1 MIEDKN
7 KIRIAIDISVTPG
20 VAGGI
25 AQSTQGL
32 VSSLGQLDGPEEYLL
47 VAKMRDQADW
57 IGHYSGANQKIVMM
71 PRQTSRNGAVNYR
84 PDPYGIR
91 RVLRP
96 AANAVRHTIEHFSPQ
111 SERSA
116 VTVSE
121 GFYEGLGCD
130 VMHFPT
136 QSFVLCALPTIF
148 NPHDLQH
155 LHYPQFFR
163 PKELLGRETSYRA
176 ACQFSNTVVVG
187 SEWIKQDIVSQYRVN
202 PDKIQIIPWAPP
214 TAQYP
219 PITPAQIEEARTK
232 LHLPELYA
240 LYPAVTWPHKNHL
253 RLFEALAELRHNRGL
268 VVNLICTGARD
279 RAFWPK
285 IEQRINELNLASQV
299 RFLGFLSE
307 TDLRVVYRLAQFL
320 VLPSLFEAD
329 SCPIHE
335 AWSEGIPVAS
345 SNLTGLPDQMG
356 NAGLLFDARDV
367 SAVAGAIQKMTIDA
381 DLRRELIERGYRR
394 VKDFDW
400 ARTAKAY
407 RAVYRRAAG
416 LRLDEE
422 DCWLLQW
429 DWMREPNKTRP
440 GADLIDVSTK
450 RT

>member
-1 MIEDKN
+1 MIDARD

-32 VSSLGQLDGPEEYLL
+32 VSSLGQLNGPEKYLL
-47 VAKMRDQADW
+47 VANKRDQADW
-57 IGHYSGANQKIVMM
+57 IAQYCGPNQQIVMM
-71 PRQTSRNGAVNYR
+71 PRKTWRNGTANYR
-84 PDPYGIR
+84 PDPRGIR

-96 AANAVRHTIEHFSPQ
+96 AVNAVRHAVERLSPQ
-111 SERSA
+111 SQWPA

-130 VMHFPT
+130 VLHFPT

-163 PKELLGRETSYRA
+163 PRELLGRETSYRA

-187 SEWIKQDIVSQYRVN
+187 SEWIKQDVIRQYRVN

-214 TAQYP
+214 TAQYA
-219 PITPAQIEEARTK
+219 PITPAQIEDTRAR
-232 LHLPELYA
+232 LGLPEPYA
-240 LYPAVTWPHKNHL
+240 LYPAVSWPHKNHL
-253 RLFEALAELRHNRGL
+253 RLFEALAELRDNRGL

-279 RAFWPK
+279 QAFWSK
-285 IEQRINELNLASQV
+285 IEQRIKDLNLASQV

-307 TDLRVVYRLAQFL
+307 ADLRVVYRLAQFL
-320 VLPSLFEAD
+320 IFPSLFEAD

-356 NAGLLFDARDV
+356 DAGLLFDATDV
-367 SAVAGAIQKMTIDA
+367 SAVADAIQKMATDA
-381 DLRRELIERGYRR
+381 DLRRQLVERGYRR

-416 LRLDEE
+416 IRLDEE
-422 DCWLLQW
+422 DRWLLQW
-429 DWMREPNKTRP
+429 DWMREPNKSRP
-440 GADLIDVSTK
+440 AAATQ
-450 RT
+450 